1 METPENI
8 TMISP
13 ETENLPAPRQ
23 KKQKKLGQAEA
34 DASVCIGCL
43 DKYKKNPPSGGA
55 FVIRLRPAFYAG

>member
-13 ETENLPAPRQ
+13 EAVKLLVTLQ

-34 DASVCIGCL
+34 DACVCIGCL
-43 DKYKKNPPSGGA
+43 DKYKKTRQ
-55 FVIRLRPAFYAG
+55 VAGLL

>member
-13 ETENLPAPRQ
+13 ETENLPAPRR

-34 DASVCIGCL
+34 DAYVCIG
-43 DKYKKNPPSGGA
+43 
-55 FVIRLRPAFYAG
+55 

>member
-13 ETENLPAPRQ
+13 ETENLPVPRR

-34 DASVCIGCL
+34 DASVWIGCL
-43 DKYKKNPPSGGA
+43 DKYKKTRQ
-55 FVIRLRPAFYAG
+55 VAGLL